1 MLKYLIILTLSLYCY
16 LTFKDNKFNKEFYII
31 SIATITCLIIFSKKT
46 ICNKKKV
53 NNNKTPTYIDNNLIY
68 KNESNNKDAEET
80 YHYFIDNLDKCGVH
94 NSEDVPIILF
104 KICLEVGYVYKN
116 EYLYH
121 IDTSKINS
129 LNTRIIQILNNDLI
143 KKRITNLYPQC
154 ILDYLYIYLNNLPE
168 FLDLFNKEILNNYD
182 DMYKQL
188 ENKNN
193 YYFYYYIE
201 PEVVDIETEEII
213 ENFSNKQ
220 ISFGIKFK

>member
-1 MLKYLIILTLSLYCY
+1 MIFHNYDNILLL
-16 LTFKDNKFNKEFYII
+16 
-31 SIATITCLIIFSKKT
+31 
-46 ICNKKKV
+46 
-53 NNNKTPTYIDNNLIY
+53 
-68 KNESNNKDAEET
+68 
-80 YHYFIDNLDKCGVH
+80 
-94 NSEDVPIILF
+94 
-104 KICLEVGYVYKN
+104 
-116 EYLYH
+116 
-121 IDTSKINS
+121 
-129 LNTRIIQILNNDLI
+129 
-143 KKRITNLYPQC
+143 
-154 ILDYLYIYLNNLPE
+154 YLNNLPE